1 MIKQQPQPQEEEE
14 EEEKEEEEE
23 EEEEEQQ
30 QQQPPAINFNS
41 LHLKGRISSKLR
53 IDGTIDACTCTWE
66 VWTSIAL

>member
-23 EEEEEQQ
+23 EQ

>member
-23 EEEEEQQ
+23 QQQQQ

>member
-14 EEEKEEEEE
+14 EEEK
-23 EEEEEQQ
+23 EEEEQQ